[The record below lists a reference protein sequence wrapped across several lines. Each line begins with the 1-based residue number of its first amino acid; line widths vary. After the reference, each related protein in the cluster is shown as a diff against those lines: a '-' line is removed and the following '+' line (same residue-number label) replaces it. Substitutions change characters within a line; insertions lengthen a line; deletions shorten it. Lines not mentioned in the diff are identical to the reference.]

1 MQQSTQK
8 WERNSSSCAFGP
20 AGLDADWYDP
30 GLKRRPRVSAC
41 SAHTSSN
48 TTFKLGR
55 SIFFYYCPESREKNH
70 EYFHAKKVKI

>member
-1 MQQSTQK
+1 MG
-8 WERNSSSCAFGP
+8 EELFILYIAGP

-30 GLKRRPRVSAC
+30 GLKRFPRVSAC

-55 SIFFYYCPESREKNH
+55 SIFFITVLNQG
-70 EYFHAKKVKI
+70 KKS